1 MDCDLAVFVL
11 DFDGVVVVGAE
22 VFVGV
27 EADSFFWRKGG
38 LENSKKKRRV
48 SFKNKNY
55 FFYT

>member
-11 DFDGVVVVGAE
+11 NFDGVVVVGAE

-38 LENSKKKRRV
+38 LENFKERGRV
-48 SFKNKNY
+48 SF
-55 FFYT
+55 